1 MRRITGLYFILSLSI
16 FLGCSRSQV
25 DLAVDDIEERF
36 EKGKMYLEKKKYYR
50 AQQEFEYVL
59 LRGKHTELGD
69 EAQFYLAESYYLN
82 KEYLLAI
89 SEYDR
94 LVRQMTYSPF
104 VHKSRYRICQS
115 YVNKSPKYFHDQ
127 DYTTKAIDKLQEFI
141 EDYPESEFRDEV
153 IESLGF
159 LRTKLARKAYESA
172 ILYTK
177 MEEYESAVRYYNE
190 LLTSYYDTGYA
201 DRARLGIV
209 KVHLKAGDIHEAEE
223 FLSENENRF
232 KDKETLRQARSL
244 LEEKSAKKSGGE
256 T

>member
-1 MRRITGLYFILSLSI
+1 M

-25 DLAVDDIEERF
+25 DLAVDDIDERF

-59 LRGKHTELGD
+59 LRGRHTDLGD
-69 EAQFYLAESYYLN
+69 EAQFYLAESYFFN

-115 YVNKSPKYFHDQ
+115 YVKKSPKYFHDQ

-141 EDYPESEFRDEV
+141 EDYPESEFRNEV
-153 IESLGF
+153 IESLEF

-172 ILYTK
+172 ILYAK
-177 MEEYESAVRYYNE
+177 MEEYESAIRYYNE
-190 LLTSYYDTGYA
+190 LLTFYYDTDYA

-209 KVHLKAGDIHEAEE
+209 KIYLRTGEIYEAES
-223 FLSENENRF
+223 FISENENKFRDQATF
-232 KDKETLRQARSL
+232 LKARSL
-244 LEEKSAKKSGGE
+244 IEEKKAGKKIEEE

>member
-1 MRRITGLYFILSLSI
+1 M

-25 DLAVDDIEERF
+25 DLAVDDVDERF

-59 LRGKHTELGD
+59 MRGRHTDLGD
-69 EAQFYLAESYYLN
+69 DAQFYLGESYYLN

-115 YVNKSPKYFHDQ
+115 YIKKSPKYFHDQ
-127 DYTTKAIDKLQEFI
+127 DYTIKAINKLQEFI

-153 IESLGF
+153 AESSEF
-159 LRTKLARKAYESA
+159 LRAKLARKAYESA
-172 ILYTK
+172 VLYTK
-177 MEEYESAVRYYNE
+177 MEEYESAIRYYTD
-190 LLTSYYDTGYA
+190 LLTSYYDTDYA

-209 KVHLKAGDIHEAEE
+209 EIHLKVGEIHEAEE
-223 FLSENENRF
+223 FISENENKFR
-232 KDKETLRQARSL
+232 DEETLRQARSL
-244 LEEKSAKKSGGE
+244 LEEKKTDIKSGGK